1 MKTIR
6 ILLVAV
12 AISCTAHLS
21 MSQMINWKRL
31 SPEQTSLVS
40 LNVGWDFASTVGIGY
55 GHFLNTTLPIVM
67 EIQFSVPFGANLLDD
82 FKVKLGGQAELL
94 SLGNFSATVKAYG
107 IFRRYENRAASL
119 LNFGSEFS
127 GVVGY
132 YQPTWHA
139 AAEIGFDKAITTR
152 VKHGALMREEFPD
165 AKDGWYVPTAGNF
178 YYGVQAGKSL
188 GDALD
193 LNLRLG
199 ATRSQYDDVNPLL
212 PYYLQMG
219 VGVKF

>member
-12 AISCTAHLS
+12 AISCTANLS

-31 SPEQTSLVS
+31 GAEQTSLVS
-40 LNVGWDFASTVGIGY
+40 LNVGWDFASTIGIGY
-55 GHFLNTTLPIVM
+55 GYRLNTTMPIVM
-67 EIQFSVPFGANLLDD
+67 EIQFSMPFGASIVDD

-107 IFRRYENRAASL
+107 IFRRYENGVARL

-127 GVVGY
+127 GIVGY

-139 AAEIGFDKAITTR
+139 AAEIGFDKAITTQVINSAR
-152 VKHGALMREEFPD
+152 MRESFPD

-178 YYGVQAGKSL
+178 YYGVQAAKSL
-188 GDALD
+188 NDALD
-193 LNLRLG
+193 FNLRLG
-199 ATRSQYDDVNPLL
+199 ATRAQYDDVNPSL